1 MNYKVMQ
8 RPMFKMGGKAAS
20 QGTGITSGL
29 DEKVN
34 MAIGGGVIKGDNLGT
49 REGFKEPD
57 FSGMSLEDLINE
69 RQKIYNKSMSGL
81 SDMRDIVRL
90 QTLGNL
96 ATNVLPNIERGG
108 LTGVVDFLKD
118 PMTTQQAISGL
129 TGLKRVDL
137 KEKELKNKSLDRLI
151 SGKIDLEKLDI
162 ARSKANKELDREIRL
177 RLGDEAQLLIDSVG
191 GDKSKL
197 SPSQF
202 REYERKMKISMGSGF
217 LTESEAKAQAYQIAS
232 NIFDI
237 ESIGNKKFMEEVEKI
252 ASSLYYGS
260 SFRTNEADGGR
271 VNRRMGSDDNG
282 ELPPDPTKPVNP
294 FQPKPIKPLGDGKMA
309 FDDTPRFELKSL
321 DALMNEFE
329 ADNGRKPTSIDD
341 LKRYFYNK
349 YGEDFLSKIDQAVAN
364 ESKDV
369 AMETQ
374 GRGNQ
379 VFDMLR
385 ARLPQEI
392 TDDVVQL
399 ISYNKEAFADFAS
412 IKNQEDVTSFNEK
425 YGVQLVIDVATV

>member
-49 REGFKEPD
+49 REGFQQPD
-57 FSGMSLEDLINE
+57 YSGMSLEDLINE
-69 RQKIYNKSMSGL
+69 RQKLYDKSMSGL
-81 SDMRDIVRL
+81 SDMRDIVKL
-90 QTLGNL
+90 QALGNL

-108 LTGVVDFLKD
+108 LTGAIDFLKD

-137 KEKELKNKSLDRLI
+137 KEKELKDKGLDRLI
-151 SGKIDLEKLDI
+151 SGKINLEKLDI

-177 RLGDEAQLLIDSVG
+177 RLGNEAQLLLDSVG

-202 REYERKMKISMGSGF
+202 NEYERKMKISMGSGF

-260 SFRTNEADGGR
+260 GFRTNEADGGR
-271 VNRRMGSDDNG
+271 VNRAMGSG
-282 ELPPDPTKPVNP
+282 EDGEPIRPDPTKPINP
-294 FQPKPIKPLGDGKMA
+294 FAPKPIGPVLPDKKMA

-321 DALMNEFE
+321 DALVNEFE
-329 ADNGRKPTSIDD
+329 ADNGRRPTSIDD

-369 AMETQ
+369 AMETKGQ
-374 GRGNQ
+374 GEGNQ

-399 ISYNKEAFADFAS
+399 IS
-412 IKNQEDVTSFNEK
+412 
-425 YGVQLVIDVATV
+425 